1 MAGVISRAE
10 SRKRRQT
17 RVRRKVTGT
26 ADRPRLCVFRSS
38 KHIYA
43 QIIDDSQGV
52 TVASASTRDKSV
64 VDGLAYTG
72 NVEAAK
78 AVGEKIAQNAQEK
91 GIKNVVFDRNG
102 FVYHGRVKTVA
113 DAAREAGLDF

>member
-1 MAGVISRAE
+1 VAGVISRAE
-10 SRKRRQT
+10 SRKRRQA

-52 TVASASTRDKSV
+52 TVASASTRDKSAV
-64 VDGLAYTG
+64 EGLAYTG

>member
-10 SRKRRQT
+10 SRKRRQA

-43 QIIDDSQGV
+43 QIIDDSQGI
-52 TVASASTRDKSV
+52 TVASASTRDKTV
-64 VDGLAYTG
+64 VEDLAYTG

>member
-10 SRKRRQT
+10 SRKRRQA

-43 QIIDDSQGV
+43 QIIDDTQSV
-52 TVASASTRDKSV
+52 TVASASTQIKNLA
-64 VDGLAYTG
+64 DGLAYTG
-72 NVEAAK
+72 NVDAAK
-78 AVGEKIAQNAQEK
+78 AVGEKIARSALEK
-91 GIKNVVFDRNG
+91 GVKNVVFDRNG
-102 FVYHGRVKTVA
+102 FVYHGRVKAVA
-113 DAAREAGLDF
+113 DAAREAGLEF

>member
-64 VDGLAYTG
+64 VDGLSYTG

>member
-10 SRKRRQT
+10 SRKRRQA

-52 TVASASTRDKSV
+52 TVASASTRDKSAV
-64 VDGLAYTG
+64 EGLTYTG

-78 AVGEKIAQNAQEK
+78 AVGEKIARNAQEK
-91 GIKNVVFDRNG
+91 GIKSVVFDRNG

>member
-1 MAGVISRAE
+1 
-10 SRKRRQT
+10 
-17 RVRRKVTGT
+17 
-26 ADRPRLCVFRSS
+26 VFRSS

-64 VDGLAYTG
+64 LEGISYTG

-78 AVGEKIAQNAQEK
+78 AVGEKIAKNAQEK
-91 GIKNVVFDRNG
+91 GVKNVVFDRNG